1 MFRVGIIGTE
11 NSHAMA
17 FTRFFNLPQADTG
30 EVPFPDIRIVGVYG
44 KDPATAQQIIDE
56 VDNTLFLAEKESDF
70 IGKVDAMMIT
80 NRKGS
85 EHAAAARPFIEL
97 GMPVFIDKPFTS
109 DYAEAVELAE
119 MAKRTGS
126 KILAG
131 SSVKLAPDVVTMQRI
146 VTNLRASGEFLSASF
161 NYPADFESIYDGF
174 FFYSPHLVE
183 MALAVLGEGIESVQA
198 FKAENDVLVVAKY
211 SDAYTS
217 WHFTKGAQQYSVVVY
232 GAKRNY
238 LREVDLSL
246 IYELECTKFAS
257 MLKYGTM
264 PQTYEQITLPVRVIE
279 CIIESLDTGKPVTI
293 R

>member
-131 SSVKLAPDVVTMQRI
+131 SSVKLAPDVVIMQRI
-146 VTNLRASGEFLSASF
+146 VTNLRVSGEFLSASF

-198 FKAENDVLVVAKY
+198 FKARTMSSLLQNIPMPIPAG
-211 SDAYTS
+211 TS
-217 WHFTKGAQQYSVVVY
+217 PRVPSSIRWWFTEPSAITCARSTSPLSMSWSVPNSPICSST
-232 GAKRNY
+232 APCRRPTSR
-238 LREVDLSL
+238 LLCRFESSS
-246 IYELECTKFAS
+246 AS
-257 MLKYGTM
+257 SS
-264 PQTYEQITLPVRVIE
+264 PW
-279 CIIESLDTGKPVTI
+279 I
-293 R
+293 RASR